1 MRIILKKLLLP
12 LVMLVLVVIS
22 PHFISCDVD
31 HGLGVSQSRIQGR
44 LILPDMSQR
53 PDYFQAVRIVALTKT
68 LDAEDVS
75 LNDAVFSNKSVD
87 LGVPN
92 PTFDLPAPIS
102 KYEFVG
108 AVWKHRDKSWDYTKI
123 FGFYGFDPDS
133 FKYNVQPIVLTKGQP
148 VVDDIEIVC
157 DWIFVSE

>member
-1 MRIILKKLLLP
+1 MRIALKKLLLLP
-12 LVMLVLVVIS
+12 MTLLLLVIS
-22 PHFISCDVD
+22 PHFLTCDVD

-68 LDAEDVS
+68 LDADDVS
-75 LNDAVFSNKSVD
+75 LNDAVFSNKSID

-108 AVWKHRDKSWDYTKI
+108 AVWKHRDKGWDYTKI

-133 FKYNVQPIVLTKGQP
+133 FKYDVKPIYLTKAQPIV
-148 VVDDIEIVC
+148 DNIEIVC